1 MEEKLEKV
9 IGLVHGNNGVLVFE
23 KMKRISKYI
32 AFVAFASFSV
42 SCVEEQFG
50 NESTN
55 PIGDPNAIQFG
66 ASTNSMETKTVFGD
80 KVGTGSDAYWQVFWD
95 NTEEYVEIFCP
106 DAYNMTEEDVLL
118 AEYEVKAINKA
129 ADGTV
134 SDAAAGTSSKGQIT
148 PRVAG
153 KYLKWGGDSGKHRF
167 YAAYPAKCA
176 YISQHAD
183 SVGIMTFKINNNQ
196 VCTIPTNATSPFVAE
211 PDMDYAYMVGTGEGE
226 PASGKVALDF
236 DPIMTTLTV
245 TVTAAQTNL
254 DASTTI
260 TGISIISSVASVD
273 ALNGIFKYNAKSGSV
288 LLGQTTT
295 PKTVS
300 TFVGIKHGD
309 SNHID
314 LKSGESVTFTVF
326 LPPVGIGPIDADNPA
341 QSPIEIRVHR
351 TGNANLSAYIG
362 KSKEEGDSSPAIYA
376 ANKTIKPST
385 KCSVVL
391 PSLPAPDATAT
402 GNNWITPLD
411 DNIYVSQLS
420 IPGTHDA
427 ATYSGTIGNL
437 GQTQAYSI
445 DQQWDMGIRA
455 FDFRPAL
462 FGTWYIVTW
471 SNLKMWNWHGVT
483 KTDLTFE
490 AGIDAIINKM
500 TVGSDTYSGGE
511 NEFAIVIF
519 KHENEIGLDIDWNWG
534 IVVKNTDTD
543 TWQEEMQ
550 KILEKYKDHLVLFRP
565 DLTISECRGKIIML
579 CRDWTPYTD
588 TGVPTY
594 GGYMG
599 WSHNRNGSKVE
610 EIYGRAGKTGKA
622 NFYVQDC
629 FEADE
634 AGLSAGETFLEVK
647 AAAIKNF
654 LDESAKFH
662 IDESLK
668 NTWIINHTSGYS
680 DNTLIS
686 GTMEAYQHNA
696 QYQNPRFY
704 SYLTGTTVQIG
715 DETINEGVKPIGST
729 GIVIMDWVGTRK
741 INGYTV
747 YGDLLPQAVI
757 DNNYKYVMKRKGD

>member
-1 MEEKLEKV
+1 MT
-9 IGLVHGNNGVLVFE
+9 LV
-23 KMKRISKYI
+23 
-32 AFVAFASFSV
+32 SFSV

-55 PIGDPNAIQFG
+55 PISDPNAIQFG

-106 DAYNMTEEDVLL
+106 DAYNETEEDVLL

-148 PRVAG
+148 PRVDG

-351 TGNANLSAYIG
+351 AGNANLSAYIG

-427 ATYSGTIGNL
+427 ATSGCSLSQGRCQSYTITEQLN
-437 GQTQAYSI
+437 
-445 DQQWDMGIRA
+445 MGIRA
-455 FDFRPAL
+455 FDLRPSL
-462 FGTWYIVTW
+462 DTRLNLGITVTGLGDIYHGLN
-471 SNLKMWNWHGVT
+471 STGVSMGDAMTYFDSYLKNNPKEFVIILMRWESDRYVLGGGSESDYASYM
-483 KTDLTFE
+483 KEFLTNN
-490 AGIDAIINKM
+490 AVYQSRKVA
-500 TVGSDTYSGGE
+500 
-511 NEFAIVIF
+511 F
-519 KHENEIGLDIDWNWG
+519 K
-534 IVVKNTDTD
+534 
-543 TWQEEMQ
+543 
-550 KILEKYKDHLVLFRP
+550 P
-565 DLTISECRGKIIML
+565 DLTIGDMRGGILIISRNNL
-579 CRDWTPYTD
+579 SPNGTYETSH
-588 TGVPTY
+588 TGWNHNNY
-594 GGYMG
+594 DGY
-599 WSHNRNGSKVE
+599 V
-610 EIYGRAGKTGKA
+610 
-622 NFYVQDC
+622 
-629 FEADE
+629 
-634 AGLSAGETFLEVK
+634 
-647 AAAIKNF
+647 
-654 LDESAKFH
+654 
-662 IDESLK
+662 
-668 NTWIINHTSGYS
+668 NT
-680 DNTLIS
+680 IS
-686 GTMEAYQHNA
+686 GTGGSTSIYIQDMFSPGENGDSSNEDFLNKKIELVKAMMDRTATFHTNPSMTNVWAINHCSGYAGSAIDPRAYANNGNSTNLQA
-696 QYQNPRFY
+696 YE
-704 SYLTGTTVQIG
+704 YLTGT
-715 DETINEGVKPIGST
+715 EKPVGST
-729 GIVIMDWVGTRK
+729 GIIMLDFVGARDATVGNLLTDVI
-741 INGYTV
+741 TV
-747 YGDLLPQAVI
+747 YGDLMPQAII
-757 DNNYKYVMKRKGD
+757 DNNYKYVMKRKGE